1 MTQSTLDNIISPH
14 QAVTLDGLFY
24 ERVQKTP
31 DKVAYVQYDKISQQ
45 WIEITW
51 KEMSQ
56 SIAAWQS
63 AMKSEK
69 LEKGDRVAILLKN
82 SKEWVI
88 FDQAAMSLGLVVVP
102 LYLDDRPDNIAY
114 ILNDANV
121 KLLIIQEQRQWNNLK
136 HSFTENDNSIES
148 LQRIILTDVNK
159 ANIELDDDRLI
170 TLSDWL
176 PITEPALVKREG
188 DANALATIVYTSGTT
203 GKPKGVMLSHH
214 NILSVAYETG
224 QELKILDTDSL
235 LSFLPLS
242 HTFERTLGYYLP
254 IMAGCKVYYS
264 QSIQQLANELVLHKP
279 TILVSVPRIFEQIY
293 AKVHDK
299 LKKAPFIKRQ
309 LFKLTIHIGWKVFLK
324 QQQRLQSCAI
334 CILWPLLKKIVA
346 NKILDKFGGQ
356 LRIAAS
362 GGAAIPFPVAKT
374 FLALGLNVIQG
385 YGLTET
391 SPVVSFNPMD
401 DNDPRSI
408 GKSIDN
414 VDVKLGNNDELLIK
428 SPGVMM
434 GYWNNHSATAQVID
448 SEGWFH
454 SGDQASIDPDSGHI
468 YITGRIK
475 DILVMS
481 NGEKIPPGD
490 IENTIDM
497 DDWFDQSL
505 LVGEG
510 QAFLSAILVLN
521 ATAWTSLAKQQDL
534 DPFEKDNLLEKK
546 VHSLII
552 QRLKTILHDFPGYA
566 KIRRVILSL
575 QPWTIENELL
585 TPTLKVKRVKVLE
598 LFKEKI
604 DQIYK

>member
-546 VHSLII
+546 S
-552 QRLKTILHDFPGYA
+552 
-566 KIRRVILSL
+566 
-575 QPWTIENELL
+575 
-585 TPTLKVKRVKVLE
+585 
-598 LFKEKI
+598 
-604 DQIYK
+604 